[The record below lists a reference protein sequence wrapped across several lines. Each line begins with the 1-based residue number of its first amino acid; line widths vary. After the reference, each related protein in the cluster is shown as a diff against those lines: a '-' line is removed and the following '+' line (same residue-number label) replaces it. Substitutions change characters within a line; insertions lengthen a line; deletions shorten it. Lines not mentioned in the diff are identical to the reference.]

1 MILGMRKIGRMEGEK
16 GEKYLSI
23 HTSSWYTTN
32 VLWILEANKIIG
44 RNRVLKKK
52 LGFKKP

>member
-1 MILGMRKIGRMEGEK
+1 MLTTNTCHAYLGNEPFSGSLAKNIWC
-16 GEKYLSI
+16 I
-23 HTSSWYTTN
+23 TN

-52 LGFKKP
+52 LGFNKP